1 MANTIEWDEKY
12 SVDIPELDGYQK
24 ELFAMFNAL
33 IEMKS
38 KKLDAKAATN
48 MITDINDYS
57 KEFFFREER
66 ILKKRGYPDLEV
78 HAKAH
83 RRFIKNSIS
92 LRREIAEDMS
102 NLTMEVILDLR
113 DWLLEH
119 IETSD
124 SMYVPFLRI
133 HQYVDDCGKK
143 N

>member
-1 MANTIEWDEKY
+1 
-12 SVDIPELDGYQK
+12 
-24 ELFAMFNAL
+24 
-33 IEMKS
+33 
-38 KKLDAKAATN
+38 
-48 MITDINDYS
+48 
-57 KEFFFREER
+57 
-66 ILKKRGYPDLEV
+66 
-78 HAKAH
+78 
-83 RRFIKNSIS
+83 
-92 LRREIAEDMS
+92 MS